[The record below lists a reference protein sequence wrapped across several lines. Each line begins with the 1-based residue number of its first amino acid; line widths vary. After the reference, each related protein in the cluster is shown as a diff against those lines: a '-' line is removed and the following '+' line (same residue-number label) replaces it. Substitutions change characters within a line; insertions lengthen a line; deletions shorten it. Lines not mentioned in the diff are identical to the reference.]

1 MSDNREVLKLSPSM
15 GTGVLGPGD
24 TGAQIAI
31 PSLDGAQRV
40 PLLGVY
46 GPLTSRT
53 TATRGGTAAIKLNH
67 RVPPW
72 R

>member
-1 MSDNREVLKLSPSM
+1 MSDNREVLKLGSSE

-31 PSLDGAQRV
+31 PSLNGMRRV
-40 PLLGVY
+40 PSLGVY
-46 GPLTSRT
+46 RPRTSRT
-53 TATRGGTAAIKLNH
+53 TAMRGGTAAIKLNH